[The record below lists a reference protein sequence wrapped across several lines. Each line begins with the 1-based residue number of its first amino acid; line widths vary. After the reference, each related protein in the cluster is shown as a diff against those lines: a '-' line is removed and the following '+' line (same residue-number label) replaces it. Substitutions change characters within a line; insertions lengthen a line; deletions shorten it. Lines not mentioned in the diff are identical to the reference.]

1 MSITIDQVKDFL
13 GKLTVVEI
21 AKLAKDLED
30 AWGVKAAVGGGMMMP
45 MPGQGGP
52 APVAEKAPEV
62 TEFDVILKEA
72 GANKI
77 AVIKEIRAITG
88 LGLKEAK
95 DLVEGAPKTV
105 KESVN
110 KDDAANLQKQLEGA
124 GAKVEIKPAG
134 SK

>member
-30 AWGVKAAVGGGMMMP
+30 TWGVKAATGGGAVAAAAA
-45 MPGQGGP
+45 P
-52 APVAEKAPEV
+52 AAAAAVVEV
-62 TEFDVILKEA
+62 PTEFDVVLKEA

-105 KESVN
+105 KEGVS

-124 GAKVEIKPAG
+124 GAKVEVKPSG
-134 SK
+134 K

>member
-1 MSITIDQVKDFL
+1 MSITIEQVKDFL
-13 GKLTVVEI
+13 GKMTVVDI

-30 AWGVKAAVGGGMMMP
+30 TWGVKAATGGGAVAAVA
-45 MPGQGGP
+45 
-52 APVAEKAPEV
+52 APTAAVVAEVP

-95 DLVEGAPKTV
+95 DLVEGAPKNV
-105 KESVN
+105 KEGIS
-110 KDDAANLQKQLEGA
+110 KDDAAGLQKQLEAA
-124 GAKVEIKPAG
+124 GAKVEVKPSG
-134 SK
+134 K